1 VHGVVAR
8 AVRALQ
14 VCLPRFAAAA
24 DEVPDVR
31 CVDVIERVFLFGV
44 GERDAERAAAGERE
58 VIGVARVLFR
68 VEVRQGR
75 ATAPEAIQVRGLLG
89 VADDLISAAVA

>member
-1 VHGVVAR
+1 M
-8 AVRALQ
+8 
-14 VCLPRFAAAA
+14 
-24 DEVPDVR
+24 
-31 CVDVIERVFLFGV
+31 V

-68 VEVRQGR
+68 VEVRQGG

-89 VADDLISAAVA
+89 VADDLAAVLVLKVEKKNVLIAGDVGRRGRERAAARGPAD